1 MKTEE
6 EILKEIKGI
15 PREGTIHP
23 SSSMLCVTALEAMK
37 RCSAQ
42 KDVLIEAQ
50 EELIKL
56 YGKWWDD
63 DLWHDD
69 EGIPMDER
77 RKFIQICRRIKEL
90 KKEE

>member
-1 MKTEE
+1 MKTADQV
-6 EILKEIKGI
+6 LKEFENPHDFWNANIQYSRAKMIKA
-15 PREGTIHP
+15 
-23 SSSMLCVTALEAMK
+23 MEAYA
-37 RCSAQ
+37 AQ
-42 KDVLIEAQ
+42 KEKLIEAQ

-56 YGKWWDD
+56 YEKWWDD

-90 KKEE
+90 KKEEI